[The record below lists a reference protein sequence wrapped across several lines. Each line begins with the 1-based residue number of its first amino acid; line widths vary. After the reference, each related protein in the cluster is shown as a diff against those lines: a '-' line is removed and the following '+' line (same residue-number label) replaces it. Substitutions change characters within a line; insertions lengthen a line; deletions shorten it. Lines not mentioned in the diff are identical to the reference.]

1 MEMYILQ
8 DELTDG
14 RIDQLIT
21 AHIEEM
27 KEHSPPESIH
37 ALPLTDLKKQDVT
50 VWSVRDGEELLG
62 CGALKELSSEHGEIK
77 SMRTA
82 ALHMRK
88 GVARYMLNHLLQEA
102 KRRGYTRVSLETG
115 AMAFFEPAR
124 KLYESA
130 GFQYRPPF
138 GTYQED
144 PNSLF
149 MTKEL

>member
-1 MEMYILQ
+1 MYIQQ

-14 RIDQLIT
+14 RIEQLIT
-21 AHIEEM
+21 GHVEEM

-37 ALPLTDLKKQDVT
+37 ALPLDDLKKQDVT
-50 VWSVRDGEELLG
+50 VWSVWDGEELLG
-62 CGALKELSSEHGEIK
+62 CGAIKELSNEHGEIK

-88 GVARYMLNHLLQEA
+88 GVARQMLTYLLQEA
-102 KRRGYTRVSLETG
+102 KQRGYTRVSLETG

-124 KLYESA
+124 RLYESF
-130 GFQYRPPF
+130 GFQYCPSF
-138 GTYQED
+138 GSYQED

>member
-1 MEMYILQ
+1 MYIQQ

-14 RIDQLIT
+14 RIGQLIT
-21 AHIEEM
+21 AHVEEM

-37 ALPLTDLKKQDVT
+37 ALPLADLKKPDVT

-62 CGALKELSSEHGEIK
+62 CGALKELSNEHGEIK

-82 ALHMRK
+82 AFHMRK

-102 KRRGYTRVSLETG
+102 ERRGYTRVSLETG

-124 KLYESA
+124 RLYESV
-130 GFQYRPPF
+130 GFRYCPPF
-138 GTYQED
+138 GSYEED

>member
-1 MEMYILQ
+1 MYIQQ
-8 DELTDG
+8 DTLTDG
-14 RIDQLIT
+14 QIEQLIT

-27 KEHSPPESIH
+27 LEHSPPESIH
-37 ALPLTDLKKQDVT
+37 ALPLADLKKQDVT
-50 VWSVRDGEELLG
+50 VWSVRDGEDLLG

-115 AMAFFEPAR
+115 TMSFFEPAR
-124 KLYESA
+124 RLYESV
-130 GFQYRPPF
+130 GFYDCPPF
-138 GTYQED
+138 GSYQED

>member
-1 MEMYILQ
+1 MYIQQ
-8 DELTDG
+8 DELKDG
-14 RIDQLIT
+14 PIAQLIA
-21 AHIEEM
+21 AHLEEM

-37 ALPLTDLKKQDVT
+37 ALPLDDLKKREVT
-50 VWSVRDGEELLG
+50 VWSVWDGEELLG
-62 CGALKELSSEHGEIK
+62 CGAIKEQSSEHGEIK

-88 GVARYMLNHLLQEA
+88 GVAKHMLTHLLQEA

-124 KLYESA
+124 RLYESF
-130 GFQYRPPF
+130 GFQYCPPF
-138 GTYQED
+138 GSYQED

>member
-1 MEMYILQ
+1 
-8 DELTDG
+8 
-14 RIDQLIT
+14 
-21 AHIEEM
+21 M

-37 ALPLTDLKKQDVT
+37 ALPLDDLKKQDVT
-50 VWSVRDGEELLG
+50 VWSVWDGEELLG
-62 CGALKELSSEHGEIK
+62 CGAIKELSSEHGEIK

-88 GVARYMLNHLLQEA
+88 GVARQMLTYLLQEA
-102 KRRGYTRVSLETG
+102 KQRGYTRVSLETG

-124 KLYESA
+124 RLYESF
-130 GFQYRPPF
+130 GFQYCPPF
-138 GTYQED
+138 GSYQED

>member
-1 MEMYILQ
+1 MYIQQ
-8 DELTDG
+8 DALTDG
-14 RIDQLIT
+14 RIEQLISG
-21 AHIEEM
+21 HVEEM

-37 ALPLTDLKKQDVT
+37 ALPLDDLKKQDVT
-50 VWSVRDGEELLG
+50 VWSVWDGEELLG
-62 CGALKELSSEHGEIK
+62 CGAIKELSSEHGEIK

-88 GVARYMLNHLLQEA
+88 GVARQMLTYLLQEA
-102 KRRGYTRVSLETG
+102 KQRGYTRVSLETG

-124 KLYESA
+124 RLYESF
-130 GFQYRPPF
+130 GFQYCPPF
-138 GTYQED
+138 GSYQED

>member
-1 MEMYILQ
+1 MYIQQ

-14 RIDQLIT
+14 RIEQLIT
-21 AHIEEM
+21 AHVEEM

-37 ALPLTDLKKQDVT
+37 ALPLDDLKKQDVT
-50 VWSVRDGEELLG
+50 VWSAWDGEELLG
-62 CGALKELSSEHGEIK
+62 CGAIKELSSELGEIK

-88 GVARYMLNHLLQEA
+88 GIARQMLTYLLQEA
-102 KRRGYTRVSLETG
+102 KQRGYTRVSLETG

-124 KLYESA
+124 RLYESF
-130 GFQYRPPF
+130 GFQYCPPF
-138 GTYQED
+138 GSYGED

>member
-1 MEMYILQ
+1 MYIQQ

-14 RIDQLIT
+14 RIEQLIT
-21 AHIEEM
+21 AHVEEM

-37 ALPLTDLKKQDVT
+37 ALPLDDLKKQDVT
-50 VWSVRDGEELLG
+50 VWSAWDGEELLG
-62 CGALKELSSEHGEIK
+62 CGAIKELSSEHGEIK

-88 GVARYMLNHLLQEA
+88 GIARQMLTYLLQEA
-102 KRRGYTRVSLETG
+102 KQRGYTRVSLETG

-124 KLYESA
+124 RLYESF
-130 GFQYRPPF
+130 GFQYCPPF
-138 GTYQED
+138 GSYGED

>member
-1 MEMYILQ
+1 MYIQQ
-8 DELTDG
+8 DTLTDG
-14 RIDQLIT
+14 QIERLIT

-37 ALPLTDLKKQDVT
+37 ALPLADLKKQDVT

-88 GVARYMLNHLLQEA
+88 GVARCMLNHLLQEA

-115 AMAFFEPAR
+115 TMSFFEPAR
-124 KLYESA
+124 RLYESV
-130 GFQYRPPF
+130 GFYDCPAF
-138 GTYQED
+138 GSYQED